1 MMQHMNGNAVL
12 MMIGGDATT
21 YIHATLDD
29 DDDGGDVAIYI
40 VPSQLIILSKIL
52 GYNQRLQKIKST
64 QDILDKNY
72 KICLK

>member
-1 MMQHMNGNAVL
+1 MNGNAVL
-12 MMIGGDATT
+12 MMIGGDTTT

-64 QDILDKNY
+64 QDILDK
-72 KICLK
+72 KL